1 MSGTRL
7 ELSRSWVLATVIIA
21 LHAAAALS
29 VLAVMRTTLGYALAA
44 ALLAL
49 GAAAAWARALHGS
62 RRSLRAIELS
72 ANEMIL
78 ELRDATRC
86 AAEPGARRHV
96 SRAMVALQLR
106 SPVRRTILVTR
117 DMLDADSFR
126 QLRLWALWGKLPGDR
141 RPVAHKQL
149 PA

>member
-1 MSGTRL
+1 LSGTRL
-7 ELSRSWVLATVIIA
+7 ELSRSWVLATVILA

-29 VLAVMRTTLGYALAA
+29 VLAVMRTALGYALAA

-62 RRSLRAIELS
+62 RRSVRAIELS
-72 ANEMIL
+72 GNEMVL
-78 ELRDATRC
+78 ELRDATRH

-96 SRAMVALQLR
+96 SRMMVALHVR
-106 SPVRRTILVTR
+106 RPMRRTILVTR
-117 DMLDADSFR
+117 DMLDADLFR
-126 QLRLWALWGKLPGDR
+126 RLRLWALWGKLPGEQR
-141 RPVAHKQL
+141 GVAHKQL